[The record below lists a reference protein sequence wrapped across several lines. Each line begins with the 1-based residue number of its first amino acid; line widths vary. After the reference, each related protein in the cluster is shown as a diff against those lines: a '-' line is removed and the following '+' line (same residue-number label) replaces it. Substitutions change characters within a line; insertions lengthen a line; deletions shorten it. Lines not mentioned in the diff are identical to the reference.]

1 MDTFLDLIK
10 QTCWKSLWM
19 IFNSVNLN
27 RTHIIQLGLCVY
39 MDLKWFG
46 LSVSMLRFQ
55 PGGLTETRAPVA
67 VHPGG
72 VRGAVAGVTGGR
84 LPCLGV
90 MLRQIQDAPHGKT
103 ELCSN
108 SHSVRGKKKQ
118 NPCA

>member
-1 MDTFLDLIK
+1 MDTLLDLIK
-10 QTCWKSLWM
+10 QACWKSLWM
-19 IFNSVNLN
+19 ILNCANLS
-27 RTHIIQLGLCVY
+27 RTHKIQLGQCAY
-39 MDLKWFG
+39 MDLKWSG

-72 VRGAVAGVTGGR
+72 VKGAVAGVTGGR
-84 LPCLGV
+84 LRCLGV

-108 SHSVRGKKKQ
+108 SHSVQEK
-118 NPCA
+118 N